1 MKRKD
6 KKLYESKQPIYIDW
20 ENIIFEIVVLI
31 VLIMILFIAC
41 SFGSKASNASNVSI
55 PVAGIN
61 RHLMQVQTVAEVRA
75 DRMRKEEEERK
86 KAEQNLKM
94 AYEGYIILAF
104 GYYASP
110 DEVTLMKRV
119 CMAEGGNTE
128 KIDGLVA
135 IFSVIRNR
143 IFDPRFP
150 NTITEVCYQKYQFQT
165 VTEGTIWKYE
175 INDKVEE
182 AWDSF
187 LEGGYNDYPDI
198 CFFTAGGYNPYCEP
212 AYKLGNH
219 YFGY

>member
-1 MKRKD
+1 MTRKD
-6 KKLYESKQPIYIDW
+6 KKLLEKKEPIYIDW

-31 VLIMILFIAC
+31 ALVMILFIAC
-41 SFGSKASNASNVSI
+41 TIGSSANYI
-55 PVAGIN
+55 PSPIAGVN
-61 RHLMQVQTVAEVRA
+61 KQLMVIQNVAEIRGQKMYEEA
-75 DRMRKEEEERK
+75 KEKERQ
-86 KAEQNLKM
+86 EQNLKM
-94 AYEGYIILAF
+94 AYEGYVIQAF

-110 DEVTLMKRV
+110 DEVMLLKRV

-135 IFSVIRNR
+135 IFSVARNR
-143 IFDPRFP
+143 VLDPRFP
-150 NTITEVCYQKYQFQT
+150 NTITEVVYQTNQFQT

-175 INDKVEE
+175 INDNVEE

-187 LEGGYNDYPDI
+187 LEGGYEDYPNI

-212 AYKLGNH
+212 AYKIGGH